1 MWRPQ
6 DKEAVLREVHLREWR
21 ARVGRRT
28 LAFFRWLGS
37 ALVKGFVAMLVG
49 LKNLSAKTA
58 HDVEVSRLLSQ
69 RYDKLLQL
77 GEIAYSLFRSGN
89 LSWTALAPLCEEIER
104 IDRQLEAAQNLP
116 LQVVPSEATAMEEQS
131 LGTVASP

>member
-21 ARVGRRT
+21 ARVGRKT

-37 ALVKGFVAMLVG
+37 ALAKGFVAMFVW

-58 HDVEVSRLLSQ
+58 HEVEVSRLLSQ
-69 RYDKLLQL
+69 RYDKLLEL
-77 GEIAYSLFRSGN
+77 GEVAYSLFKSGN
-89 LSWTALAPLCEEIER
+89 LSWAALAPLCEEIER
-104 IDRQLEAAQNLP
+104 IDRQLGSAQTIP
-116 LQVVPSEATAMEEQS
+116 LQVTTSEATAMQEQS
-131 LGTVASP
+131 LDTVASP